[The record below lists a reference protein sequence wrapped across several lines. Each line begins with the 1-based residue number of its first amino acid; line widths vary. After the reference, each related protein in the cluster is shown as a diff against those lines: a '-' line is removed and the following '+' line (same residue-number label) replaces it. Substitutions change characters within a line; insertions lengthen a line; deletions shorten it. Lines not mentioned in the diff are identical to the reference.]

1 MQNYY
6 WDYDKY
12 KFHLFIGD
20 DGTRWDDEGVLQPVK
35 LTLNGYHI
43 LNNNWGTEHNLEL
56 LLDQLRGDNGLHI
69 GDNYRIETEL
79 NEIILPTG
87 VYNDLPDLV
96 LRGEDYKEF
105 MEWIKS
111 CLSTREERINIKLNK
126 LLKNGKI
133 NRVSSPR

>member
-43 LNNNWGTEHNLEL
+43 LNNNWGTEHNLEIL
-56 LLDQLRGDNGLHI
+56 
-69 GDNYRIETEL
+69 L
-79 NEIILPTG
+79 NEPFISKSEPNKIALPTG
-87 VYNDLPDLV
+87 VYNDLPDL
-96 LRGEDYKEF
+96 LLYDEDYNEF
-105 MEWIKS
+105 IKWVKS
-111 CLSTREERINIKLNK
+111 CLSTKEERIKIKLEKLMNK
-126 LLKNGKI
+126 KG
-133 NRVSSPR
+133 